1 MMINTIQQV
10 ETLNATIRKVD
21 EEIVKRL
28 KAIRRNVAPN
38 AAIARNH
45 VRTLQRENE
54 QRKAILH
61 LNRTRIEQ
69 LYEADGGRY
78 SKMRRTFL
86 TPDGPKEKGNRGR
99 PMVSIEEMNRVK
111 KSRVPLLPPTAI
123 KPSPPTKKQ
132 RKRVSP
138 PPKDIEVRPLP
149 IVTPAK
155 PPARLNEAADSVRQ
169 GAHRMA
175 ADRAK
180 AIRKVQDAKR
190 DTELVRKGQM
200 NLVRRRR
207 SRELAKRRQE
217 IRQRNI
223 RMRNQRVEEIKRK
236 AVNAER
242 TARAQANT
250 IATRNVA
257 VSPRRPTPSRGPVRP
272 NGLVPQLALMTALN
286 DKNRAAKVN
295 QATRTQEVVPQG
307 PIADQI
313 TEDVRKAAPVKP
325 IRSKEY
331 YNFVRLVSSEHLNFH
346 KAIEAFK
353 AGKFPRGSPLE
364 NFDFS
369 LLSKDQI
376 EYWARR
382 AYAVSNQVKKIALDE
397 AVRWDQ
403 GLLSA
408 GVNISTD
415 ARSQS
420 RRKMTLQEF
429 KTYLMGKIRPIIEPV
444 MNEFME
450 ALKRASAGS
459 TDSSPSSTKSSSS
472 SSSSNHQAEVQE
484 LLRDKPHFEEQYAQW
499 WYRQRQKPWPS
510 SVTYRELLNDKPTMD
525 EIARYSADARK
536 ARAIFERKFTNQE
549 PTGRDNQP
557 LTLPQAKLLIE
568 DTYLFLLIG
577 AHAAVQR
584 FVGKHDLTYAP
595 MPQERQ
601 DEIGAPPGK
610 YGGRRQN
617 LNGLTRNITMHPRT
631 QRTLSGIDK
640 LRGHGRPV
648 LSEQQGT
655 KGLAGLFPALR
666 SSMQGALR
674 Q

>member
-1 MMINTIQQV
+1 MMIKTLQQV
-10 ETLNATIRKVD
+10 ETLNATIRRVD
-21 EEIVKRL
+21 REIIKRL
-28 KAIRRNVAPN
+28 KAIRRNVVPN

-111 KSRVPLLPPTAI
+111 NSEVPLLPPTAI

-175 ADRAK
+175 ADRAR
-180 AIRKVQDAKR
+180 AIRRVRDAKR
-190 DTELVRKGQM
+190 DAELVRKGQM

-217 IRQRNI
+217 MKKRNV
-223 RMRNQRVEEIKRK
+223 RMRNQRLEEIKRK

-257 VSPRRPTPSRGPVRP
+257 VSPRRPIPSRGPVRP
-272 NGLVPQLALMTALN
+272 NGLIPQLALMTALN
-286 DKNRAAKVN
+286 DKNRAANLNKT
-295 QATRTQEVVPQG
+295 TRTQEVVPQG
-307 PIADQI
+307 PIDDQI
-313 TEDVRKAAPVKP
+313 TEDVRKFKP
-325 IRSKEY
+325 PAHSWSKEY
-331 YNFVRLVSSEHLNFH
+331 KEFIPEIIAAEKQARKMIADALAGREVMGFKIDI
-346 KAIEAFK
+346 KALGRERTK
-353 AGKFPRGSPLE
+353 
-364 NFDFS
+364 
-369 LLSKDQI
+369 
-376 EYWARR
+376 YWVNR
-382 AYAVSNQVKKIALDE
+382 AYALIAQVKKVVSDE
-397 AVRWDQ
+397 AIRWDK
-403 GLLSA
+403 GSLSA
-408 GVNISTD
+408 GVNISTES
-415 ARSQS
+415 RSQS
-420 RRKMTLQEF
+420 SRKMTLNEF
-429 KTYLMGKIRPIIEPV
+429 KRYLTRKLRPIIEPV

-450 ALKRASAGS
+450 ELKRVNLTS
-459 TDSSPSSTKSSSS
+459 TETVVKPPTQTNQQIPSSA
-472 SSSSNHQAEVQE
+472 QATHLREVQE
-484 LLRDKPHFEEQYAQW
+484 LTNYVPY
-499 WYRQRQKPWPS
+499 
-510 SVTYRELLNDKPTMD
+510 YREQAEMWITDFKRTYPSLYGKLMNVPMFVNHLTYPQQRNARIINLFSTKQMSRGNAPSQISNLEFAKT
-525 EIARYSADARK
+525 EIEFAWKGLIPLAVSEIKKLEPNYS
-536 ARAIFERKFTNQE
+536 T
-549 PTGRDNQP
+549 
-557 LTLPQAKLLIE
+557 TLPN
-568 DTYLFLLIG
+568 
-577 AHAAVQR
+577 
-584 FVGKHDLTYAP
+584 P
-595 MPQERQ
+595 MPQGE
-601 DEIGAPPGK
+601 K
-610 YGGRRQN
+610 TRRKISN
-617 LNGLTRNITMHPRT
+617 IALGSLGTSRNINTPVNV
-631 QRTLSGIDK
+631 QKNLSGIDK